1 MTQATGSRGRPRARP
16 VRRRIALLLAVP
28 LASLLMLWAFAASTT
43 LSDARQRLTFATVRD
58 QVGEPAGF
66 LTQAL
71 QGERSAAVAYLTGGG
86 AGAGEFREQV
96 AATDETVAG
105 FQEMARSPDL
115 GESDGMLPRRLR
127 TISDSFEGLR
137 ELRSRIEAGSITPL
151 QVVDEYSAV
160 VDDTMRLVSALAS
173 IGEVSIYQHSNALL
187 QSYWALDFM
196 LREDALLRAVHA
208 GGRMG
213 AGERAAFAGWAAE
226 GRMLFENARTGV
238 DGEVARLVQ
247 DFAESESYTAY
258 RAMED
263 GVVRGGSAPRAAE
276 WRSTVDS
283 ALPGWQK
290 AAEDA
295 GLALQTEEV
304 DPAGQR
310 IMLRFYLAGGLG
322 LLAVA
327 VSVALSLVFARRI
340 AGELR
345 DLQRT
350 AQRLAHERLP
360 SVVARLRRGEKVDVA
375 AETPRPA
382 AARTSEI
389 VLVGEAFDAV
399 QRTAIGTAVG
409 EAELR
414 ENINRVFVSLSW
426 RSQSLLQRQLR
437 LLDEME
443 RGASS
448 PEELENLFRLDH
460 LTTRM
465 RRHAEGLVILSGSP
479 TVRAWDQPVDA
490 EDVARAAVA
499 EVEDYTRVEVAAVSS
514 VSVHGAVVA
523 DVIHLLA
530 ELIENATAY
539 SPPSTEVTVKFE
551 RVANGLAVEVIDRG
565 VGLHPDELAEL
576 NRRLAAAVEFDLAD
590 DTDRL
595 GLFVVSRLAA
605 RHGIRVVLQ
614 PSPYGGTTAVVL
626 LPNGL
631 LAAGEAETAA
641 RVQAAA
647 GPPPLEAPHRFGR
660 RLDRPHRPPPGP
672 IAGPAPDPGP
682 PPEPVP
688 QPRPELASE
697 PWPEPAPGPEPAFEP
712 RPEPRPEARSD
723 ARAEPWP
730 GPRPEARPETWPAP
744 RPEPEPE
751 AMPMGAPVPGP
762 PAEPGEPEPSE
773 TTGRLPKRVRQR
785 NLAPQ
790 LRGRPQ
796 GRHAA
801 GAGAPAAPGEPVD
814 EEPDPESSRALMASL
829 QSGWTRGREEDEPG
843 GPGDPADDDPR
854 NPWRR
859 S

>member
-1 MTQATGSRGRPRARP
+1 MTQSHGSRGRPRARP
-16 VRRRIALLLAVP
+16 IRRRIALLLAIP
-28 LASLLMLWAFAASTT
+28 LASLLALWAFAGAST
-43 LSDARQRLTFATVRD
+43 LSDARQRLAFSTVLD
-58 QVGEPAGF
+58 EVGEPAGF

-71 QGERSAAVAYLTGGG
+71 QRERSAAVAFLTSGDQA
-86 AGAGEFREQV
+86 AGAYREQV

-105 FQEMARSPDL
+105 FQEMARSPEL
-115 GESDGMLPRRLR
+115 RESEGMLPRRLR
-127 TISDSFEGLR
+127 TISDSFAGLS
-137 ELRSRIEAGSITPL
+137 ELRSRIEARSVAPL
-151 QVVDEYSAV
+151 QVIEEYSAV
-160 VDDTMRLVSALAS
+160 VDDTMRLVAALAS
-173 IGEVSIYQHSNALL
+173 IGEVSIYQHSHALL

-196 LREDALLRAVHA
+196 LREDALLRSVRP
-208 GGRMG
+208 GGRLG
-213 AGERAAFAGWAAE
+213 TGERAAFAGWAAE

-238 DGEVARLVQ
+238 DGEAARLVQ
-247 DFAESESYTAY
+247 EFADSGPYTRY
-258 RAMED
+258 RAMEN
-263 GVVRGGSAPRAAE
+263 GVLRNGGAPSGSE
-276 WRSTVDS
+276 WRSTVDA
-283 ALPGWQK
+283 ALPPWQVM
-290 AAEDA
+290 AEEA
-295 GLALQTEEV
+295 GIALQTEEV
-304 DPAGQR
+304 DPAGRR

-327 VSVALSLVFARRI
+327 ASVALSLLFARRI
-340 AGELR
+340 ADELR
-345 DLQRT
+345 NLQRT
-350 AQRLAHERLP
+350 AQQLAHERLP
-360 SVVARLRRGEKVDVA
+360 GVVARLRRGERVDVD

-382 AARTSEI
+382 VGRTTEI

-490 EDVARAAVA
+490 EDVARAAIA

-514 VSVHGAVVA
+514 GSIHGSVVA

-539 SPPSTEVTVKFE
+539 SPPTTEVTVKVE

-565 VGLHPDELAEL
+565 VGLHTDEMAEL

-595 GLFVVSRLAA
+595 GLFVVSRLAS

-631 LAAGEAETAA
+631 IASGEAAELPP
-641 RVQAAA
+641 AAA
-647 GPPPLEAPHRFGR
+647 GPPPVEAPHRFGR
-660 RLDRPHRPPPGP
+660 RLDRPHRPAVPARPD
-672 IAGPAPDPGP
+672 PAPLDPAPLDPAP
-682 PPEPVP
+682 PDPAPAPSVFEPPHRPEPTPMPEPVP
-688 QPRPELASE
+688 E
-697 PWPEPAPGPEPAFEP
+697 
-712 RPEPRPEARSD
+712 
-723 ARAEPWP
+723 
-730 GPRPEARPETWPAP
+730 
-744 RPEPEPE
+744 
-751 AMPMGAPVPGP
+751 PMGAPVH
-762 PAEPGEPEPSE
+762 EPSAEPSE

-796 GRHAA
+796 GRHAVA
-801 GAGAPAAPGEPVD
+801 PGAGRPGHRGEPAD
-814 EEPDPESSRALMASL
+814 DDEPDPESSRALMASL
-829 QSGWTRGREEDEPG
+829 QSGWMRGREEDEPG
-843 GPGDPADDDPR
+843 VPGDEAEDDPR
-854 NPWRR
+854 NGWRR

>member
-1 MTQATGSRGRPRARP
+1 MTQPHGSRARLRARP
-16 VRRRIALLLAVP
+16 IRRRIALLLAVP
-28 LASLLMLWAFAASTT
+28 LASLLALWAFAGATT
-43 LSDARQRLTFATVRD
+43 LSDARQRLAFATVRD
-58 QVGEPAGF
+58 EVGEPAGF

-71 QGERSAAVAYLTGGG
+71 QGERTAAVAFLAGGG
-86 AGAGEFREQV
+86 AGANEFRERV
-96 AATDETVAG
+96 AATDQSVAA
-105 FQEMARSPDL
+105 FQEMANSPDL
-115 GESDGMLPRRLR
+115 PEADGTLPRRLR
-127 TISDSFEGLR
+127 AISESFAGLR
-137 ELRSRIEAGSITPL
+137 DLRSRIEAGSIDPL
-151 QVVDEYSAV
+151 AVIDGYSAV
-160 VDDTMRLVSALAS
+160 VDDTMRLVAALAS
-173 IGEVSIYQHSNALL
+173 IGDVSIYQHTHALL
-187 QSYWALDFM
+187 QSYWSLDFM

-213 AGERAAFAGWAAE
+213 AAERTAFAGWAAE
-226 GRMLFENARTGV
+226 GRLLFENARTGL
-238 DGEVARLVQ
+238 DGEAARLVRE
-247 DFAESESYTAY
+247 FADSEPCTAY
-258 RAMED
+258 RQMED
-263 GVVRGGSAPRAAE
+263 GVVRAGTVPSAGE
-276 WRSTVDS
+276 WRATVDA
-283 ALPGWQK
+283 ALPPWQK
-290 AAEDA
+290 AAEEA
-295 GLALQTEEV
+295 GIALQTEEV

-327 VSVALSLVFARRI
+327 VSVALSLLFARRI
-340 AGELR
+340 ADELR
-345 DLQRT
+345 NLQRT

-360 SVVARLRRGEKVDVA
+360 SVVARLRRGEKVDVD
-375 AETPRPA
+375 AETPRA
-382 AARTSEI
+382 AVGRTTEI

-437 LLDEME
+437 LLDQME

-490 EDVARAAVA
+490 EDVARAAIA

-514 VSVHGAVVA
+514 GAVHGAVVA

-539 SPPSTEVTVKFE
+539 SPPSTEVTVKIE
-551 RVANGLAVEVIDRG
+551 RVANGLAAEVIDRG
-565 VGLHPDELAEL
+565 VGLHPDEMAEL
-576 NRRLAAAVEFDLAD
+576 NRRLAEAVEFDLAD

-595 GLFVVSRLAA
+595 GLFVVSRLAS

-631 LAAGEAETAA
+631 IASGEAADLPPVAA
-641 RVQAAA
+641 E
-647 GPPPLEAPHRFGR
+647 PPPVEAPHRFGR
-660 RLDRPHRPPPGP
+660 RLDRPRRPAVTAPPEPEAAPSTREAPSVTGPPSVFEPPPRRE
-672 IAGPAPDPGP
+672 PAPEPM
-682 PPEPVP
+682 PEPVP
-688 QPRPELASE
+688 E
-697 PWPEPAPGPEPAFEP
+697 
-712 RPEPRPEARSD
+712 
-723 ARAEPWP
+723 
-730 GPRPEARPETWPAP
+730 
-744 RPEPEPE
+744 
-751 AMPMGAPVPGP
+751 PMGAPVHEPSARQGE
-762 PAEPGEPEPSE
+762 PAPGEPEPSE

-785 NLAPQ
+785 SLAPQ

-801 GAGAPAAPGEPVD
+801 GASAPEAAAEPAD
-814 EEPDPESSRALMASL
+814 DDEPDPESSRALMASL

-843 GPGDPADDDPR
+843 VPGDAAEDDPR
-854 NPWRR
+854 NGWRR

>member
-1 MTQATGSRGRPRARP
+1 MTQAHGSRARLRARP
-16 VRRRIALLLAVP
+16 IRRRIALLLAVP
-28 LASLLMLWAFAASTT
+28 LASLLALWAFAAATT
-43 LSDARQRLTFATVRD
+43 LSDARQRLTFSTVRD
-58 QVGEPAGF
+58 EVGDPAGR

-71 QGERSAAVAYLTGGG
+71 QRERSAGVAFLAGGDRA
-86 AGAGEFREQV
+86 AGAFRDQV
-96 AATDETVAG
+96 AATDGTVAD
-105 FQEMARSPDL
+105 FQEMARSPEL
-115 GESDGMLPRRLR
+115 REAEGMLPRRLR
-127 TISDSFEGLR
+127 TISESFDGLR
-137 ELRSRIEAGSITPL
+137 DLRSRIESGSITPL
-151 QVVDEYSAV
+151 QVIDEYSRV
-160 VDDTMRLVSALAS
+160 LDDTMRLVAALAS

-187 QSYWALDFM
+187 QSYWSLDFM
-196 LREDALLRAVHA
+196 LREDALLRAVRA
-208 GGRMG
+208 GARMG
-213 AGERAAFAGWAAE
+213 TAERAAFAGWAAE
-226 GRMLFENARTGV
+226 GGMLFENARTGV

-247 DFAESESYTAY
+247 RFAESEAYTAY
-258 RAMED
+258 RALED
-263 GVVRGGSAPRAAE
+263 RVVRAGTAPAASE
-276 WRSTVDS
+276 WRTTVDA
-283 ALPGWQK
+283 ALPPWQVM
-290 AAEDA
+290 AEEA
-295 GLALQTEEV
+295 GYALQTEEV
-304 DPAGQR
+304 DPASQR
-310 IMLRFYLAGGLG
+310 VMLRFYLAGGLG

-345 DLQRT
+345 SLQRT
-350 AQRLAHERLP
+350 AQQLAHERLP
-360 SVVARLRRGEKVDVA
+360 SVVARLRRGDKVDVE

-382 AARTSEI
+382 AARTTEI
-389 VLVGEAFDAV
+389 VAVGEAFDAV

-448 PEELENLFRLDH
+448 PEELEKLFRLDH

-514 VSVHGAVVA
+514 AAVHGAVVA

-539 SPPSTEVTVKFE
+539 SPPTTEVTVKIE

-576 NRRLAAAVEFDLAD
+576 NRRVADAVEFDLAD

-605 RHGIRVVLQ
+605 RHGTRVVLQ

-631 LAAGEAETAA
+631 LAADEPQTAA
-641 RVQAAA
+641 SLQAAA
-647 GPPPLEAPHRFGR
+647 GPPPVEAPHRFGR
-660 RLDRPHRPPPGP
+660 RLDRPRRPAVSAPPASGP
-672 IAGPAPDPGP
+672 GDTAGP
-682 PPEPVP
+682 PPR
-688 QPRPELASE
+688 RPEPAGGPPPVFE
-697 PWPEPAPGPEPAFEP
+697 PPAPPEAPPVFEPPSRPEPAPE
-712 RPEPRPEARSD
+712 S
-723 ARAEPWP
+723 
-730 GPRPEARPETWPAP
+730 
-744 RPEPEPE
+744 
-751 AMPMGAPVPGP
+751 MPLGAPVHDPSAAPGD
-762 PAEPGEPEPSE
+762 PEPSE
-773 TTGRLPKRVRQR
+773 TTGRLPKRIRQR

-801 GAGAPAAPGEPVD
+801 AAASGAPEGPGEPVE

-829 QSGWTRGREEDEPG
+829 QSGWMRGREEHEEHEADGPG
-843 GPGDPADDDPR
+843 GPADDDPR
-854 NPWRR
+854 NGWR
-859 S
+859 